1 MITTV
6 IFDMDGVLVN
16 SEPLHHEVSLVQF
29 EQLNIEVTNEIF
41 ATFTGNSNKMIYQKI
56 KDRFQLDNEIEDL
69 IAAKNRLFIEAFDKK
84 EDLHLM
90 SGVKDLI
97 LDLYNNGM
105 QLVVASS
112 SEMEIINKV
121 FERFDLDKYF
131 THKVSGNDFPESKP
145 NPAIFLKAAELAQTP
160 VENCIV
166 IEDSTNGIKAAKA
179 AGIYCIAYKSEG
191 VESQNQS
198 LADSIIN
205 NFKELNFQIIKMIS
219 HSFFVL
225 LTNSK

>member
-1 MITTV
+1 
-6 IFDMDGVLVN
+6 
-16 SEPLHHEVSLVQF
+16 
-29 EQLNIEVTNEIF
+29 
-41 ATFTGNSNKMIYQKI
+41 
-56 KDRFQLDNEIEDL
+56 
-69 IAAKNRLFIEAFDKK
+69 
-84 EDLHLM
+84 
-90 SGVKDLI
+90 
-97 LDLYNNGM
+97 M

-121 FERFDLDKYF
+121 FERFDLDQYF

-191 VESQNQS
+191 VDNQDQS
-198 LADSIIN
+198 LADTVIYDYR
-205 NFKELNFQIIKMIS
+205 ELNYQIIKSI
-219 HSFFVL
+219 
-225 LTNSK
+225 N

>member
-1 MITTV
+1 MVKTV

-29 EQLNIEVTNEIF
+29 KNLNIEVTDEIF
-41 ATFTGNSNKMIYQKI
+41 ATFTGNSNKMIYQKL
-56 KDRFQLDNEIEDL
+56 KDRFALEQEIEDL
-69 IAAKNRLFIEAFDKK
+69 ILAKNNLFIDAFDKK

-90 SGVKDLI
+90 PGVKDLI
-97 LDLYNNGM
+97 VSLYNNGV
-105 QLVVASS
+105 QLIVASS

-145 NPAIFLKAAELAQTP
+145 NPAIFTKAASYSKAPIEEC
-160 VENCIV
+160 VI

-179 AGIYCIAYKSEG
+179 AGIFCIAYKSED
-191 VESQNQS
+191 VDSQDQS
-198 LADSIIN
+198 LADVIIYD
-205 NFKELNFQIIKMIS
+205 FKDLNFEKMKSIN
-219 HSFFVL
+219 L
-225 LTNSK
+225 

>member
-29 EQLNIEVTNEIF
+29 EQLNIEVTNELF

-56 KDRFQLDNEIEDL
+56 KDRFQLDHEIEDL
-69 IAAKNRLFIEAFDKK
+69 IAAKNKLFIEAFDKK

-131 THKVSGNDFPESKP
+131 KYKVSGNDFPESKP

-160 VENCIV
+160 VENCII

-198 LADSIIN
+198 LADSIIHD
-205 NFKELNFQIIKMIS
+205 FKELNYQILKNI
-219 HSFFVL
+219 
-225 LTNSK
+225 N

>member
-16 SEPLHHEVSLVQF
+16 SEPLHHDVSLVQF

-205 NFKELNFQIIKMIS
+205 NFKELNFQIIKNI
-219 HSFFVL
+219 
-225 LTNSK
+225 N

>member
-16 SEPLHHEVSLVQF
+16 SEPLHHEVFLVQF
-29 EQLNIEVTNEIF
+29 EQLNIEVTNELF

-56 KDRFQLDNEIEDL
+56 KDRFQLDHEIEDL
-69 IAAKNRLFIEAFDKK
+69 IADKNKLFIEAFDKK

-131 THKVSGNDFPESKP
+131 TYKVSGNDFPESKP

-191 VESQNQS
+191 VDTQDQS
-198 LADSIIN
+198 LADTIIYDYR
-205 NFKELNFQIIKMIS
+205 ELNYQILRNI
-219 HSFFVL
+219 
-225 LTNSK
+225 N

>member
-29 EQLNIEVTNEIF
+29 EQLNIEVTNELF

-56 KDRFQLDNEIEDL
+56 KNRFQLDHEIEDL
-69 IAAKNRLFIEAFDKK
+69 IAAKNKLFIEAFDKK

-97 LDLYNNGM
+97 VDLYNNGM

-121 FERFDLDKYF
+121 FERFDLDQYF

-160 VENCIV
+160 VENCFI

-191 VESQNQS
+191 VDTQDQS

-205 NFKELNFQIIKMIS
+205 DYKELNYQIIKNI
-219 HSFFVL
+219 
-225 LTNSK
+225 N

>member
-97 LDLYNNGM
+97 VDLYNNGM

-205 NFKELNFQIIKMIS
+205 NFKELNFQIIKNI
-219 HSFFVL
+219 
-225 LTNSK
+225 N

>member
-1 MITTV
+1 MIKTV

-29 EQLNIEVTNEIF
+29 KELNIEVTNEIF

-56 KDRFQLDNEIEDL
+56 KEKFQLDHEIEDM
-69 IAAKNRLFIEAFDKK
+69 IAAKNKLFIEAFDKK

-90 SGVKDLI
+90 QGVKELI
-97 LDLYNNGM
+97 EDLYNNGM

-112 SEMEIINKV
+112 SEMEIIDKV
-121 FERFDLDKYF
+121 FERFDLNRYF

-145 NPAIFLKAAELAQTP
+145 NPAIFLKAAELAKTSI
-160 VENCIV
+160 ENCIV

-191 VESQNQS
+191 VESQDQS
-198 LADSIIN
+198 LADSVIN
-205 NFKELNFQIIKMIS
+205 DYKELNYQIIKNI
-219 HSFFVL
+219 
-225 LTNSK
+225 N

>member
-1 MITTV
+1 MIKTV

-29 EQLNIEVTNEIF
+29 KQLNIEVTNELF

-56 KDRFQLDNEIEDL
+56 KDRFQLDHKIEDL
-69 IAAKNRLFIEAFDKK
+69 IAAKNNLFIDAFDKK
-84 EDLHLM
+84 EDLQLM
-90 SGVKDLI
+90 PGVKELI
-97 LDLYNNGM
+97 VDLYTNGM

-112 SEMEIINKV
+112 SEMIIIDKV
-121 FERFDLDKYF
+121 FERFNLNQYF
-131 THKVSGNDFPESKP
+131 MRKVSGNDFPESKP

-166 IEDSTNGIKAAKA
+166 IEDSSNGIKAAKA

-191 VESQNQS
+191 VDTQDQS
-198 LADSIIN
+198 LADVVVYDYNKLNYQMLKNIN
-205 NFKELNFQIIKMIS
+205 
-219 HSFFVL
+219 
-225 LTNSK
+225 

>member
-1 MITTV
+1 MIKTV

-29 EQLNIEVTNEIF
+29 EQLNIEVTNELF

-56 KDRFQLDNEIEDL
+56 KDRFQLDHEIEDL
-69 IAAKNRLFIEAFDKK
+69 ITAKNKLFIEAFDKK

-90 SGVKDLI
+90 QGVKELI
-97 LDLYNNGM
+97 EDLYNNGM
-105 QLVVASS
+105 QLLVASS
-112 SEMEIINKV
+112 SEMEIIDKV
-121 FERFDLDKYF
+121 FERFDLNQYF
-131 THKVSGNDFPESKP
+131 TYKVSGNDFPESKP

-166 IEDSTNGIKAAKA
+166 IEDSTNGIKAAKS

-191 VESQNQS
+191 VDSQDQS
-198 LADSIIN
+198 LADLVIN
-205 NFKELNFQIIKMIS
+205 DYKELNYQIIKNI
-219 HSFFVL
+219 
-225 LTNSK
+225 N

>member
-1 MITTV
+1 MIKTI

-29 EQLNIEVTNEIF
+29 KELNIEVTNEIF

-56 KDRFQLDNEIEDL
+56 KDRFQLEHEIEDL
-69 IAAKNRLFIEAFDKK
+69 IAAKNKLFIEAFDKK

-90 SGVKDLI
+90 QGVKELI
-97 LDLYNNGM
+97 EDLYNNGM

-112 SEMEIINKV
+112 SEMEIIDKV
-121 FERFDLDKYF
+121 FERFDLNRYF

-166 IEDSTNGIKAAKA
+166 IEDSTNGIKAAKS

-191 VESQNQS
+191 VDSQDQS
-198 LADSIIN
+198 LADSVIN
-205 NFKELNFQIIKMIS
+205 DYKELNYHIIKNI
-219 HSFFVL
+219 
-225 LTNSK
+225 N

>member
-1 MITTV
+1 M
-6 IFDMDGVLVN
+6 
-16 SEPLHHEVSLVQF
+16 
-29 EQLNIEVTNEIF
+29 
-41 ATFTGNSNKMIYQKI
+41 
-56 KDRFQLDNEIEDL
+56 
-69 IAAKNRLFIEAFDKK
+69 IAAKNKLFIEAFDKK
-84 EDLHLM
+84 EDFHLM

-97 LDLYNNGM
+97 VDLYNNGM

-121 FERFDLDKYF
+121 FERFDLDQYF

-160 VENCIV
+160 VENCII

-191 VESQNQS
+191 VDTQDQS

-205 NFKELNFQIIKMIS
+205 DYKELNYQIIKNIS
-219 HSFFVL
+219 
-225 LTNSK
+225 

>member
-56 KDRFQLDNEIEDL
+56 KNRFQLDHEIEDL
-69 IAAKNRLFIEAFDKK
+69 IAAKNKLFIEAFDKK
-84 EDLHLM
+84 EDFHLM

-97 LDLYNNGM
+97 VDLYNNGM

-121 FERFDLDKYF
+121 FERFDLDQYF

-160 VENCIV
+160 VENCII
-166 IEDSTNGIKAAKA
+166 IEDSTNGIEAAKA

-191 VESQNQS
+191 VDTQDQS

-205 NFKELNFQIIKMIS
+205 DYKELNYQILKNI
-219 HSFFVL
+219 
-225 LTNSK
+225 N